1 MNKNKII
8 SLIQQYKKEILLI
21 VLVVSGT
28 LFIGSKIIP
37 NLYNNYLDS
46 QFVVTETDN
55 TTVQKIDT
63 ITIRYTKWNYKTYE
77 RDTVVTVLYVEKN
90 K

>member
-8 SLIQQYKKEILLI
+8 SLIYQYKKEILLI

-37 NLYNNYLDS
+37 NLYNSFLNS
-46 QFVVTETDN
+46 QFVVTKTDN
-55 TTVQKIDT
+55 TTVQNIDT

-77 RDTVVTVLYVEKN
+77 RDTVVTVLYVEK